1 MPIKE
6 GLRTALN
13 KIRETSIENNT
24 LYNKYVPEIL
34 PTTDI
39 GSFASPL
46 LENPNLMNE
55 FLGVLVKRISYTK
68 VVSQLFRNKLKVLE
82 GDEIPLGGVGQDIFI
97 NPAKGRQF
105 NVDDFAGLL
114 AKYEADVKV
123 EYAQLHSDLQYP
135 VTITRAKLKD
145 AFVSWGTLEDFI
157 SGIVN
162 SLYNGCY
169 IDEYNMTKGLIACAY
184 KSNQVQT
191 EIISNPKSSESNANA
206 FLTKA
211 REIYLNMQEP
221 TSDYNAWKKV
231 GGYGKDI
238 ITWTDPQDIVLLIRN
253 DIGAYLDV
261 NTLANAFNVDKKVLL
276 GNVIYVNNFNQY
288 DSNNNIVYDGSN
300 IIGMIADRRWF
311 KIRPQEMTMDEF
323 YNANNRTWQYY
334 LNNVKWYSY
343 SLFANAVV
351 FALSE
356 TSIATT
362 KIEFVESNPEVAPNG
377 TSLLH
382 IETEPFNS
390 TDTITFSSG
399 TEANIT
405 VEKIDNRTVKLT
417 GVQAGTSVITATNG
431 TVSKTVT
438 ATCKVPET
446 KITSLSYSSAS
457 VEVGDSGLAIE
468 LTVNPEDGN
477 TPIYYTSTDTGVFT
491 VEKDA
496 SKNNK
501 CTLTGVADGT
511 ASLICTTGE
520 VTLIIQVVVD
530 VT

>member
-1 MPIKE
+1 MAIKE
-6 GLRTALN
+6 GLRVALN

-55 FLGVLVKRISYTK
+55 FLSVLVKRIAYTK
-68 VVSQLFRNKLKVLE
+68 VVNKLFRNKLKVLE
-82 GDEIPLGGVGQDIFI
+82 GDEIPLGGVGQDIYI

-123 EYAQLHSDLQYP
+123 EYAQLNSDLQYP

-145 AFVSWGTLEDFI
+145 AFVSWSSLEDFI
-157 SGIVN
+157 NGIVN
-162 SLYNGCY
+162 SLYNGAY
-169 IDEYNMTKGLIACAY
+169 IDEYNLTKGLVACAY
-184 KSNQVQT
+184 LSNQAKQEV
-191 EIISNPKSSESNANA
+191 ISNPKSSKDNADA

-221 TSDYNAWKKV
+221 TSDFNAWKQV
-231 GGYGKDI
+231 GGYGKDV
-238 ITWTDPQDIVLLIRN
+238 ITWTDPEDIVLLIRN

-261 NTLANAFNVDKKVLL
+261 NTLANAFNIDKKILL

-288 DSNNNIVYDGSN
+288 DNDNNIVYDGSN
-300 IIGMIADRRWF
+300 IIGMVADRRWF
-311 KIRPQEMTMDEF
+311 KIRPQEMMMDEF

-343 SLFANAVV
+343 SLFANAVI
-351 FALSE
+351 FALSKPTITT
-356 TSIATT
+356 TSM
-362 KIEFVESNPEVAPNG
+362 KFVEKVASVEPG
-377 TSLLH
+377 AKIRLH
-382 IETEPFNS
+382 IETTPANS

-399 TEANIT
+399 TQANISVSKIDDRT
-405 VEKIDNRTVKLT
+405 VELT
-417 GVQAGTSVITATNG
+417 GLQAGTSVITATNG
-431 TVSKTVT
+431 TASATIT
-438 ATCKVPET
+438 ARCEET
-446 KITSLSYSSAS
+446 PVRINALIPTEAS
-457 VEVGDSGLAIE
+457 VSVADGSTLDITL
-468 LTVNPEDGN
+468 VVDPVDGN
-477 TPIYYTSTDTGVFT
+477 TPIYYTSTDTSVFT
-491 VEKDA
+491 VAKDDTD
-496 SKNNK
+496 NNK
-501 CTLTGVADGT
+501 CTITGVDSGT

-520 VTLIIQVVVD
+520 VTTIIQVT